1 MELTVTFEG
10 LLEWD
15 PALLDSFSIPTQ
27 TTRQTVKDALVF
39 LGADRC
45 CIYADPA
52 AMKKA
57 LEAYSSMKLPSW
69 QRIAD
74 AMALTY
80 DPIENYDR
88 REEGSYAD
96 THSGTITH
104 TGTEKLTGTD
114 TSETDVSAYDTT
126 GYSPRAREVRTPNTT
141 RTPNLTDT
149 DTTAVT
155 RTFTN
160 YRIHGNIGVTTSQ
173 QMLESEV
180 QLALR
185 VNVAEIIVRDLL
197 QEFTFGVY

>member
-15 PALLDSFSIPTQ
+15 PALLDSFSLPTQ

-39 LGADRC
+39 LGTDRC

-57 LEAYSSMKLPSW
+57 LEAYSAMKLPSW

-104 TGTEKLTGTD
+104 TGTEKLTGTETNE
-114 TSETDVSAYDTT
+114 TSVSAYDTS
-126 GYSPRAREVRTPNTT
+126 GYSPRAKEVNTPNTT

>member
-15 PALLDSFSIPTQ
+15 PALLDSFSLPTQ

-39 LGADRC
+39 LGTDRC

-57 LEAYSSMKLPSW
+57 LEAYSAMKLPSW

-74 AMALTY
+74 AMALSY
-80 DPIENYDR
+80 DPLENYDR
-88 REEGSYAD
+88 REEGSYKD
-96 THSGTITH
+96 SHSGTIKN
-104 TGTEKLTGTD
+104 TGTETNE
-114 TSETDVSAYDTT
+114 SDVSAYDTA
-126 GYSPRAREVRTPNTT
+126 GYSPRLKDKRTPD
-141 RTPNLTDT
+141 LTMT
-149 DTTAVT
+149 DTTASE
-155 RTFTN
+155 RTFN
-160 YRIHGNIGVTTSQ
+160 QYRIHGNIGVTTSQ
-173 QMLESEV
+173 AMLLSEV

-185 VNVAEIIVRDLL
+185 VNVAEMIVRDLL